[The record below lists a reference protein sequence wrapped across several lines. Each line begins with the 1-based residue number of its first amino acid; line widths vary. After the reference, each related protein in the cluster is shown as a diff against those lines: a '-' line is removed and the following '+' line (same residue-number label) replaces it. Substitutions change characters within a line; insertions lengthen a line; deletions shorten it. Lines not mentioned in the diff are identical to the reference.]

1 MITKSITS
9 LLSSDK
15 HEGLIVHSDTNSG
28 TEYGL
33 MSHVSLI
40 SNDLSKLT
48 TMVAANFQF
57 TAIVMNNGIVYIS
70 DEFGIIHSQ
79 VEQDSTSPSAN
90 TRHHIYE
97 DGLEIMFYHGRWE
110 SELARHQT
118 IVSYDVNNGIFVA
131 CFSDNEVW
139 MKQGGIWKH
148 QFTSQEPVRVCKI
161 NKHGHTLVASDNA
174 VMLFKDK
181 QWHTLVIPDY
191 KELPR
196 IIFTSIWFDE
206 QDPLVFFIA
215 SRNGFVLIGD
225 IQSQSLVDLDLP
237 IHTFYDICQ
246 YNQSLFFACAKYGIN
261 RWANANFTQTL
272 TDQSYQLTI
281 LKNTLYVSTEEN
293 NLKPTIKAL
302 NLNNGKITNK
312 VSIE

>member
-28 TEYGL
+28 TDYGL
-33 MSHVSLI
+33 MSHVSLL

-48 TMVAANFQF
+48 TMIAANFQF
-57 TAIVMNNGIVYIS
+57 TGIAMNNGIIYIS

-79 VEQDSTSPSAN
+79 VEPNSTSPNAN

-97 DGLEIMFYHGRWE
+97 DDLEIVFYQGKWE

-118 IVSYDVNNGIFVA
+118 IVSFDVNYGIFVA

-139 MKQGGIWKH
+139 MKHGDIWKH
-148 QFTSQEPVRVCKI
+148 QFTSHEPVRVCKI
-161 NKHGHTLVASDNA
+161 NKLGHALVACDNA
-174 VMLFKDK
+174 ILLFKDK
-181 QWHTLVIPDY
+181 QWHTLVTPDY

-215 SRNGFVLIGD
+215 SRNGFVLSGD
-225 IQSQSLVDLDLP
+225 IQSQSLIDLDLP
-237 IHTFYDICQ
+237 IQTFYGMCQ
-246 YNQSLFFACAKYGIN
+246 HSQTLFFACAKYGVSK
-261 RWANANFTQTL
+261 WANANLTQTL
-272 TDQSYQLTI
+272 TDQSYQLAI
-281 LKNTLYVSTEEN
+281 LNNTLYVSTEEN

-302 NLNNGKITNK
+302 NLNNGTIANK